1 MRRPL
6 LISLAIIVPI
16 VALALVSSKATTFT
30 LKDPKSVN
38 QILFTLDGRLE
49 QFGGSTRGITGDFT
63 FDPDNIEA
71 TRGTIVVDATSLV
84 GTHPGMTDHI
94 LGGLWLDT
102 KKYPT
107 IEFKVTKVER
117 VRKLDTE
124 DASWSMSVTGD
135 FSMHGV
141 TKSMTIPVR
150 LTHFPGQLGKRNR
163 GAKGDLIVLRSEFEI
178 KRSDFGIDGRLPIDT
193 VSNVVEVKFSMGAF
207 ARTPTE

>member
-1 MRRPL
+1 MRKL
-6 LISLAIIVPI
+6 LFLVPACVASL
-16 VALALVSSKATTFT
+16 LLLGLVHSKATSFT

-38 QILFTLDGRLE
+38 QILFTLDGRIE

-71 TRGTIVVDATSLV
+71 TRGTVVVDATSLV

-102 KKYPT
+102 EQYPT
-107 IEFKVTKVER
+107 IEFKVTKVES

-124 DASWSMSVTGD
+124 DASWSMSVIGD
-135 FSMHGV
+135 FSLHGV

-193 VSNVVEVKFSMGAF
+193 VSNVVEIKFSMGAF
-207 ARTPTE
+207 ARAPTE

>member
-1 MRRPL
+1 MRKIL
-6 LISLAIIVPI
+6 FLVP
-16 VALALVSSKATTFT
+16 ALAASLVLLGLVHNKATSFT

-71 TRGTIVVDATSLV
+71 TRGTVVVDATSLV